1 MVRHRKARIKLLK
14 GMLWPVACFGFLW
27 AQGPTPDARSLGLAG
42 ATTSLV
48 EGIHAVGYNPARLA
62 FSAKDFSMNLGGL
75 TFGLENNLLSIENY
89 NLING
94 ADFIEPHSSDY
105 VNKQTF
111 LDGIPNDG
119 LRIGTNLHL
128 PIPGINWARGITAFS
143 SEVVIYGDMGMP
155 KALFELLMQ
164 GNVVGDS
171 LKLTLDEELTGAAE
185 WGFSFAVPTGN
196 AALGFTLKYLQG
208 LFHIS
213 VDQDSSSGYFLTD
226 TTGFKGEGRYLLR
239 QAVGG
244 SGFGLDIGF
253 ATNEINGYRLGI
265 SLINALGSIRWHGP
279 SITKDLLGDVLQGFM
294 PWRESE
300 YFLYTYR
307 VDEVNAERFLQ
318 GEPMESLFQ
327 SEYYTVVDTKE
338 GLVRSDTLAGDAY
351 EKLAKE
357 ANLKPFITNYPA
369 LFRLGASKRI
379 ESFGLLTLD
388 LVTGFQDQLW
398 SSRGWQLAAGVEIL
412 RTPSFPIRMGIRYG
426 GPEKQ
431 QLGLGFGIY
440 KGPIQFDMAV
450 AFHNGLWLHTTK
462 GISLA
467 FGFTLVR

>member
-27 AQGPTPDARSLGLAG
+27 AQGPTPDPRSLGLAG

-62 FSAKDFSMNLGGL
+62 FSAKDLSMNLGGITL
-75 TFGLENNLLSIENY
+75 GLENNLLSIENY

-94 ADFIEPHSSDY
+94 ADFIDTLSSDY

-119 LRIGTNLHL
+119 LRISTNLHL
-128 PIPGINWARGITAFS
+128 PVPGINWARGITAFS
-143 SEVVIYGDMGMP
+143 SEVVIFGDMGLP

-185 WGFSFAVPTGN
+185 WGFSFAVPTGD

-208 LFHIS
+208 LFHIG

-294 PWRESE
+294 PWRENE

-307 VDEVNAERFLQ
+307 VNDVTGMKFLQ
-318 GEPMESLFQ
+318 DVPMDSLFQ
-327 SEYYTVVDTKE
+327 SEGYTVVDTKD

-351 EKLAKE
+351 EELAKE
-357 ANLKPFITNYPA
+357 ANLKPFTTNYPA

-379 ESFGLLTLD
+379 EGFGLLTLD

-398 SSRGWQLAAGVEIL
+398 SSRGWQLAVGVEIL

-431 QLGLGFGIY
+431 QLGLGFGIH
-440 KGPIQFDMAV
+440 KGPIQFDMAM

>member
-1 MVRHRKARIKLLK
+1 MARHHNNRIKLLN
-14 GMLWPVACFGFLW
+14 GILWPVVCFGFLW
-27 AQGPTPDARSLGLAG
+27 AQGPTPDPRSLGLAG

-62 FSAKDFSMNLGGL
+62 FSANDFSMNLGGL

-94 ADFIEPHSSDY
+94 ADFIDTLSNEY

-111 LDGIPNDG
+111 LEGIPYDG
-119 LRIGTNLHL
+119 LRINTSMHL

-143 SEVVIYGDMGMP
+143 SEIVIFGDMGLP
-155 KALFELLMQ
+155 KAMFDLLMQ

-171 LKLTLDEELTGAAE
+171 LKLTLNEELTGAAE
-185 WGFSFAVPTGN
+185 WGFSFAVPTGD
-196 AALGFTLKYLQG
+196 AAIGFTLKYLQG
-208 LFHIS
+208 LFHIG

-253 ATNEINGYRLGI
+253 ATSEINGYRLGI

-279 SITKDLLGDVLQGFM
+279 SITKDLLGDALQGFM
-294 PWRESE
+294 PWRENE

-307 VDEVNAERFLQ
+307 MNDVTGMKFLQ
-318 GEPMESLFQ
+318 DVPMDSLFQ
-327 SEYYTVVDTKE
+327 SETYTVVDTKE
-338 GLVRSDTLAGDAY
+338 GLVRSDTLEGEAY
-351 EKLAKE
+351 QELSKE

-369 LFRLGASKRI
+369 LFRLGASKRV
-379 ESFGLLTLD
+379 EGFGLLTLD

-398 SSRGWQLAAGVEIL
+398 ASRGWQLAVGVEIL
-412 RTPSFPIRMGIRYG
+412 RTPSFPIRMGIRYSG
-426 GPEKQ
+426 LDKQ
-431 QLGLGFGIY
+431 QLGLGFGIH
-440 KGPIQFDMAV
+440 KGPFQFDMAM